1 MEFSS
6 HHFVSSSLEFARRW
20 TSLYLEERASLRD
33 VPALQDLRGSES
45 RVPLVN
51 SLVEYLISDI
61 ISLVFELRSGFDP
74 VSSVDGSHSRS

>member
-1 MEFSS
+1 M
-6 HHFVSSSLEFARRW
+6 
-20 TSLYLEERASLRD
+20 
-33 VPALQDLRGSES
+33 
-45 RVPLVN
+45 PLVN